1 MRAVCTIILEQTN
14 ATISSRVAEILVEFI
29 EKKAAG
35 EQLMA
40 AGWRAMRKLEEK
52 ATADAGYPA

>member
-1 MRAVCTIILEQTN
+1 VRAVILEQTN
-14 ATISSRVAEILVEFI
+14 AAISSRVAEILVNFT

-40 AGWRAMRKLEEK
+40 AERRAMRKLEEK
-52 ATADAGYPA
+52 AAADVGYPA

>member
-1 MRAVCTIILEQTN
+1 VCTIILEQTN
-14 ATISSRVAEILVEFI
+14 ATISSCVAEILVEFI
-29 EKKAAG
+29 EKKAG

-52 ATADAGYPA
+52 EAADAGYPA